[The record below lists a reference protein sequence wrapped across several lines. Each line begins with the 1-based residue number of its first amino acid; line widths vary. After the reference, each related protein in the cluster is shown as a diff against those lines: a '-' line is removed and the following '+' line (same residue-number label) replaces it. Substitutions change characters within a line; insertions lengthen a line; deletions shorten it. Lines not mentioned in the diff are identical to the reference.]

1 MNLGHNKNSRDAYK
15 RPSFSSNNKLR
26 RLIWQII
33 WFILCR
39 WTPQPLHK
47 WRSIV
52 LRFFGAKI
60 GASNFIYPTCK
71 IWAPWLL
78 ETEDVVTIGPH
89 VEVYNP
95 AGVYLGHHAIL
106 SQGSYLCGASHDYN
120 TINFT
125 FISRPIILKP
135 YSWVCA
141 RAVVLPGVILEEG
154 SVLGASAVANKNLE
168 SWSVY
173 SGNPAFKVKERR
185 NFLIEAER

>member
-1 MNLGHNKNSRDAYK
+1 MGHNIDSADAYK
-15 RPSFSSNNKLR
+15 RPVFSKKHKFKRFLWNFTWS
-26 RLIWQII
+26 I
-33 WFILCR
+33 FCS
-39 WTPQPLHK
+39 WTPNVFHA
-47 WRSIV
+47 WRVCI
-52 LRFFGAKI
+52 LRLFGAKI

-78 ETEDVVTIGPH
+78 ETEDVVTIGPD

-95 AGVYLGHHAIL
+95 GGAYLGHHAIL

-125 FISRPIILKP
+125 FVSRPIILKP

-141 RAVVLPGVILEEG
+141 RAVVLPGIILEEG